1 MKEIFFE
8 SNPWFIVLCVGLGL
22 AYAFLL
28 YQSKHPWPKWL
39 NHTLTGLRALLVF
52 LLAFLLLS
60 PIIRQIQNSFEKPV
74 FVFLYDNSTSVKE
87 TTDSVFRNTL
97 VKNIQQLQQTAADN
111 GHEVSTHDILGEQV
125 EQVIYN
131 ATSTDIQGALR
142 KIANQYEGQSIAG
155 VVLVSDGIYN
165 SGLSPLYSN
174 YNFPIY
180 TVGVGD
186 SSVRRDI
193 ILKDLIYNKIAYQ
206 GNKFT
211 IRAEVVLKDY
221 TNENISISLMQAGKI
236 LDKQSINSGNSQL
249 LAVDFTPIA
258 SEKGIQRFD
267 VVVET
272 KADESNTRNNR
283 ATAFVEVVEG
293 KKKILVVANAPH
305 PDIKALRAVVEKN
318 PNYDFILHIPG
329 VQEAEIK
336 YLQPQNVDLVIL
348 HQLPDKRN
356 RLRELYQ
363 QFSKSRT
370 AMFLIVGPQSDLST
384 AALADVPLK
393 FEQGPRQFDDVTP
406 VINPAFTNFQLAPD
420 ANTMFGSFPP
430 VWVPF
435 GKMQVPALVTVLLYQ
450 RVGSLATDKPLLWM
464 EVQENKKVAVLLAE
478 GFWKWRLHEF
488 SKSENND
495 SFDEVFGKLIQYL
508 STAEDKRKFKSY
520 PIAQQFSETEPV
532 IIESQVYNEIYEPI
546 FGNVIKIE
554 LTDEQGKRYQ
564 YSYTTSLGNARYQ
577 IGGLAEGV
585 YRYKASTELNKKV
598 EEVQGQFLVSVQQ
611 TELQN
616 LTADFN
622 LLRKISGI
630 TGGQFYK
637 ANELDKLKQDLGA
650 KEATAT
656 IHSEERYDAL
666 LNLKWVF
673 FLLLLLA
680 SMEWFLRKFFGSY

>member
-28 YQSKHPWPKWL
+28 YQTKHPWPKWL
-39 NHTLTGLRALLVF
+39 NHTLTGFRAVLVF
-52 LLAFLLLS
+52 LLAFLLLG
-60 PIIRQIQNSFEKPV
+60 PIMKQVQNNFEKPV
-74 FVFLYDNSTSVKE
+74 FVFLYDNSISVNE
-87 TTDSVFRNTL
+87 TTDSVFRNSL
-97 VKNIQQLQQTAADN
+97 VENVQKLQQTASDN
-111 GHEVSTHDILGEQV
+111 GHEVSTHDILGEEI
-125 EQVIYN
+125 EQVN
-131 ATSTDIQGALR
+131 FTAPSSDIHGALR

-155 VVLVSDGIYN
+155 VLLVSDGIYN
-165 SGLSPLYSN
+165 TGLSPLYAN

-186 SSVRRDI
+186 SAVRRDI
-193 ILKDLIYNKIAYQ
+193 ILKELIYNKIAYQ

-211 IRAEVVLKDY
+211 IRAEVLLKSFP
-221 TNENISISLMQAGKI
+221 NESISITLLQAGKV
-236 LDKQSINSGNSQL
+236 LDKQIITGNNQQI

-258 SEKGIQRFD
+258 AEKGIQRFD

-272 KADESNTRNNR
+272 KSGESNTRNNR

-305 PDIKALRAVVEKN
+305 PDIKALRGVVEKN

-329 VQEAEIK
+329 VQEAEAK

-356 RLRELYQ
+356 RMKDLYQ

-370 AMFLIVGPQSDLST
+370 SMFLIVGQQTDLTPT
-384 AALADVPLK
+384 ALGDVPLK
-393 FEQGPRQFDDVTP
+393 FEQPPRQFDDVTP
-406 VINPAFTNFQLAPD
+406 VINPAFTNFQLVPD
-420 ANTMFGSFPP
+420 ANAMVGSYPP

-435 GKMQVPALVTVLLYQ
+435 GKMQVPASATILLHQ
-450 RVGSLATDKPLLWM
+450 RVGSLTTEKPLLWM
-464 EVQENKKVAVLLAE
+464 EAQDNKKVAVLLAE
-478 GFWKWRLHEF
+478 GIWKWRLHEF
-488 SKSENND
+488 SKSENTE

-532 IIESQVYNEIYEPI
+532 VFESQVYNEIYEPVY
-546 FGNVIKIE
+546 GNIIKIE
-554 LTDEQGKRYQ
+554 LTDDQGKRYQ

-577 IGGLAEGV
+577 IGGLADGV
-585 YRYKASTELNKKV
+585 YKYKSSTELNKKL

-622 LLRKISGI
+622 LLRKISTS

-637 ANELDKLKQDLGA
+637 VEELDKLNQDLGI

-673 FLLLLLA
+673 FLLLTLA
-680 SMEWFLRKFFGSY
+680 SVEWFLRKFFGSY